1 VAEREDARPVAHEA
15 HEGDE
20 AYDEL
25 APESARGSEGAPPSA
40 FRRRLAQLRIPAPWS
55 NLLLFL
61 ATIASTFYVGAS
73 VNDAS
78 TSPLRGWTFAVPLLA
93 ILVTH
98 EFGHWIQ
105 ARRYGVDASLP
116 YFIPLPLPPIGTM
129 GAIISMRGRI
139 RSRDALFDIG
149 ASGPLAGL
157 AVAIPILMLGLRWSP
172 VMPIPEHGTD
182 EGQCLLYLL
191 LKRVVLGPIPHGHDV
206 FLHPTAFAGWV
217 GLFMTMLNL
226 IPVGQLDG
234 GHVAY
239 SLFGT
244 RQDRASRWAHRSLL
258 LVAVLDGLYM
268 AGAALRAHK
277 PWGEV
282 FGALPT
288 GLNWLVWFGVLWLL
302 TRGPRAAHPPTDD
315 DTLSPVRRV
324 LAWGTLCLF
333 VLLFMPFPLSQH

>member
-1 VAEREDARPVAHEA
+1 MAEA
-15 HEGDE
+15 HDEPRLGPLRDGAREGDE
-20 AYDEL
+20 PDDD
-25 APESARGSEGAPPSA
+25 APASEPPGGTLWARA
-40 FRRRLAQLRIPAPWS
+40 RRLRVPAPWS

-61 ATIASTFYVGAS
+61 ATICSTFSVGAAM
-73 VNDAS
+73 VDAG
-78 TSPLRGWTFAVPLLA
+78 PWYRGWVFAVPLLT

-98 EFGHWIQ
+98 ELGHWIQ
-105 ARRYGVDASLP
+105 ARRYRVDASLP

-157 AVAIPILMLGLRWSP
+157 AVAIPILMLGLTWSP
-172 VMPIPEHGTD
+172 VLPIPEHGTD

-191 LKRVVLGPIPHGHDV
+191 LKRVVLGRIPDGYDV

-239 SLFGT
+239 ALFGKK
-244 RQDRASRWAHRSLL
+244 QDRASRWAHRGL
-258 LVAVLDGLYM
+258 LVVAALDALYM
-268 AGAALRAHK
+268 AVRATRAHR

-282 FGALPT
+282 FESAAT

-315 DTLSPVRRV
+315 ETLSPTRRV
-324 LAWGTLCLF
+324 IAFATLVLF
-333 VLLFMPFPLSQH
+333 VLLFMPIPLSQH

>member
-1 VAEREDARPVAHEA
+1 MAD
-15 HEGDE
+15 D
-20 AYDEL
+20 D
-25 APESARGSEGAPPSA
+25 APPDEFEPAPPEPRAASL
-40 FRRRLAQLRIPAPWS
+40 RRTRRLPRIPAPWS

-61 ATIASTFYVGAS
+61 ATIASTFYVGATMA
-73 VNDAS
+73 DGGAS
-78 TSPLRGWTFAVPLLA
+78 MLRGWPFAVPLLA

-98 EFGHWIQ
+98 ELGHWLQ
-105 ARRYGVDASLP
+105 ARRYRVDASLP

-157 AVAIPILMLGLRWSP
+157 AVAIPLLVVSLRWSP
-172 VMPIPEHGTD
+172 VQPIPEHAID

-191 LKRVVLGPIPHGHDV
+191 LKRVVLGPIPDGYDV
-206 FLHPTAFAGWV
+206 MLHPTAFAAWV

-239 SLFGT
+239 ALFGK
-244 RQDRASRWAHRSLL
+244 RQDRASRWVHRGL
-258 LVAVLDGLYM
+258 LVVALLVGLYRS
-268 AGAALRAHK
+268 AQALAAHK

-282 FGALPT
+282 AEALT
-288 GLNWLVWFGVLWLL
+288 SGLNWLVWFALLWLL

-315 DTLSPVRRV
+315 ETLSPVRRAI
-324 LAWGTLCLF
+324 AWGTLVLF
-333 VLLFMPFPLSQH
+333 VLLFMPIPLSQH